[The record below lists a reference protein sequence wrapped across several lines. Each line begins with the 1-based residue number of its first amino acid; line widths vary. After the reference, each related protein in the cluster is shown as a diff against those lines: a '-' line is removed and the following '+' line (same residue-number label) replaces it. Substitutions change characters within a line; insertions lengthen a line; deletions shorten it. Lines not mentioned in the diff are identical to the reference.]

1 MDRLNIV
8 YLHSHDTG
16 RYVQPY
22 GYPVPTPHLQR
33 LAEEG
38 ITFRNAFSAAPTC
51 SPSRAALL
59 TGQSAH
65 AAGMLGL
72 THRGFSLA
80 EPGQHIAT
88 LLRDAGYRTVLLGMQ
103 HVSAGDSRE
112 VGYTDLH
119 TPGEN
124 AIADLVPKVS
134 AFLEDHLANR
144 PGEPFFLDAGAEET
158 HRPFPDIEPGSGIG
172 VRAPGPLPDVPPVRD
187 DLAAYLESARRLD
200 EGYGAILGAIDRA
213 GLRENTLVICTTDH
227 GLAFPG
233 MKCTLTD
240 HGIGVLLI
248 MRGPGGF
255 SGGKVVDALV
265 SHLDVLPTICAATG
279 LERPAWATGHDLGPL
294 VRGELDAVRE
304 EIFAEVTFHA
314 ASEPQRA
321 IRTDRYTYIRR
332 WVEMETPILANIDD
346 GATKSYLLEQGLASW
361 TIPSEQL
368 YDLVRD
374 PIQACN
380 RTDDP
385 SLADVRA
392 DLTAR
397 LDAWMRETED
407 PLLAGM
413 VSLPPGA
420 VANRVDARSA
430 SEELVSGG
438 EALA

>member
-38 ITFRNAFSAAPTC
+38 NTFRNAFSAAPTC

-80 EPGQHIAT
+80 EPRQHIAT
-88 LLRDAGYRTVLLGMQ
+88 LLRDAGYRTALLGMQ
-103 HVSAGDSRE
+103 HVSARDSRE
-112 VGYTDLH
+112 VGYTDLY
-119 TPGEN
+119 TPERN

-134 AFLEDHLANR
+134 AFLEEHLANR
-144 PGEPFFLDAGAEET
+144 PGEPFFLDAGAKET
-158 HRPFPDIEPGSGIG
+158 HRPFPEIEPGSGIG

-187 DLAAYLESARRLD
+187 DMAAYLESARRLD
-200 EGYGAILGAIDRA
+200 EGYGAIFDAIDRA

-248 MRGPGGF
+248 MRGPSGF
-255 SGGKVVDALV
+255 TGGKVVDALV
-265 SHLDVLPTICAATG
+265 SQIDVLPTICAATG
-279 LERPAWATGHDLGPL
+279 LDRPAWATGHDLGPL

-332 WVEMETPILANIDD
+332 WVDMETPILANIDD

-361 TIPSEQL
+361 AVPSEQL

-374 PIQACN
+374 PLQACN
-380 RTDDP
+380 RIDDP

-392 DLTAR
+392 DLVRR
-397 LDAWMRETED
+397 LHAWMRETDD
-407 PLLAGM
+407 PLLAGR
-413 VSLPPGA
+413 VPLPPRA